1 MNRTHI
7 FAAIA
12 AMLVVSASGLCFAQT
27 KSDISISG
35 HVIDAGS
42 GEHLPF
48 ITILLK
54 GTNIGTQT
62 FSSGHFIMRN
72 LPEGTFEVVASS
84 IGYKDAS
91 IFLELKKEYNLP
103 PLSINLAKHIP
114 IEAGL
119 GGGSSDCAHMMKLL
133 NEFFSL
139 GLSDEDMEKKVS
151 RFGADCAFFI
161 RNKPVF
167 AEGLGD
173 TFSQIDI
180 SLKDY
185 FIVLVK
191 PDISISTRQAFSAI
205 IPHNP
210 NNDLKNILSTEP
222 ISQWKYKISNIFER
236 SIFPLF
242 PNLQVIKETLY
253 DIGAIYA
260 SMSGSGST
268 IYGIFDRPI
277 ENLCSI
283 FPDCFTYSHRL
294 S

>member
-1 MNRTHI
+1 MYILPNAKI
-7 FAAIA
+7 NIG
-12 AMLVVSASGLCFAQT
+12 LNVVSKRLDGYHDLQT
-27 KSDISISG
+27 VFYPIPITDAIEIKTLEKST
-35 HVIDAGS
+35 VPY
-42 GEHLPF
+42 EF
-48 ITILLK
+48 
-54 GTNIGTQT
+54 
-62 FSSGHFIMRN
+62 FSSGIPIPGGIENN
-72 LPEGTFEVVASS
+72 LIVKV
-84 IGYKDAS
+84 
-91 IFLELKKEYNLP
+91 FLELKKEYNLP

-242 PNLQVIKETLY
+242 PNLQVIRETLY

>member
-1 MNRTHI
+1 MYILPNAKI
-7 FAAIA
+7 NIG
-12 AMLVVSASGLCFAQT
+12 LNVVSKRLDGYHDLQT
-27 KSDISISG
+27 VFYPIPITDAIEIKTLEKST
-35 HVIDAGS
+35 VPY
-42 GEHLPF
+42 EF
-48 ITILLK
+48 
-54 GTNIGTQT
+54 
-62 FSSGHFIMRN
+62 FSSGIPIPGGIENN
-72 LPEGTFEVVASS
+72 LIVKV
-84 IGYKDAS
+84 
-91 IFLELKKEYNLP
+91 FLELKKEYNLP

-283 FPDCFTYSHRL
+283 FPDCFTYSYRL

>member
-1 MNRTHI
+1 MYILPNAKI
-7 FAAIA
+7 NIG
-12 AMLVVSASGLCFAQT
+12 LNVVSKRLDGYHDLQT
-27 KSDISISG
+27 VFYPIPITDAIEIKTLEKST
-35 HVIDAGS
+35 VPY
-42 GEHLPF
+42 EF
-48 ITILLK
+48 
-54 GTNIGTQT
+54 
-62 FSSGHFIMRN
+62 FSSGIPIPGGIENN
-72 LPEGTFEVVASS
+72 LIVKV
-84 IGYKDAS
+84 
-91 IFLELKKEYNLP
+91 FLELKKEYNLP

-180 SLKDY
+180 CLKDY

-210 NNDLKNILSTEP
+210 NNDLKTILSTEP

-236 SIFPLF
+236 SIFPLC

>member
-1 MNRTHI
+1 MYILPNAKI
-7 FAAIA
+7 NIG
-12 AMLVVSASGLCFAQT
+12 LNVVSKRLDGYHDLQT
-27 KSDISISG
+27 VFYPIPITDAIEIKTLEKST
-35 HVIDAGS
+35 VPY
-42 GEHLPF
+42 EF
-48 ITILLK
+48 
-54 GTNIGTQT
+54 
-62 FSSGHFIMRN
+62 FSSGIPISGGIENN
-72 LPEGTFEVVASS
+72 LIVKV
-84 IGYKDAS
+84 
-91 IFLELKKEYNLP
+91 FLELKKEYNLP

>member
-1 MNRTHI
+1 MYILPNAKI
-7 FAAIA
+7 NIG
-12 AMLVVSASGLCFAQT
+12 LNVVSKRLDGYHDLQT
-27 KSDISISG
+27 VFYPIPITDAIEINTLEKST
-35 HVIDAGS
+35 VPY
-42 GEHLPF
+42 EF
-48 ITILLK
+48 
-54 GTNIGTQT
+54 
-62 FSSGHFIMRN
+62 FSSGIPIPGGIENN
-72 LPEGTFEVVASS
+72 LIVKV
-84 IGYKDAS
+84 
-91 IFLELKKEYNLP
+91 FLELKKEYNLP

>member
-1 MNRTHI
+1 MYILPNAKI
-7 FAAIA
+7 NIG
-12 AMLVVSASGLCFAQT
+12 LNVVSKRLDGYHDLQT
-27 KSDISISG
+27 VFYPIPITDAIEIKTLEKST
-35 HVIDAGS
+35 VPY
-42 GEHLPF
+42 EF
-48 ITILLK
+48 
-54 GTNIGTQT
+54 
-62 FSSGHFIMRN
+62 FSSGIPIPGGIENN
-72 LPEGTFEVVASS
+72 LIVKV
-84 IGYKDAS
+84 
-91 IFLELKKEYNLP
+91 FLELKKGYNLP

>member
-1 MNRTHI
+1 MYILPNAKI
-7 FAAIA
+7 NIG
-12 AMLVVSASGLCFAQT
+12 LNVVSKRLDGYHDLQT
-27 KSDISISG
+27 VFYPIPITDAIEIKTLEKST
-35 HVIDAGS
+35 VPY
-42 GEHLPF
+42 EF
-48 ITILLK
+48 
-54 GTNIGTQT
+54 
-62 FSSGHFIMRN
+62 FSSGIPIPGGIENN
-72 LPEGTFEVVASS
+72 LIVKV
-84 IGYKDAS
+84 
-91 IFLELKKEYNLP
+91 FLELKKEYNLP

-180 SLKDY
+180 CLKDY

-210 NNDLKNILSTEP
+210 NIDLKTILSTEP

-283 FPDCFTYSHRL
+283 FPDCLTYSHRL

>member
-1 MNRTHI
+1 MYILPNAKI
-7 FAAIA
+7 NIG
-12 AMLVVSASGLCFAQT
+12 LNVVSKRLDGYHDLQT
-27 KSDISISG
+27 VFYPIPITDAIEIKTLEKST
-35 HVIDAGS
+35 VPY
-42 GEHLPF
+42 EF
-48 ITILLK
+48 
-54 GTNIGTQT
+54 
-62 FSSGHFIMRN
+62 FSSGIPIPGGIENN
-72 LPEGTFEVVASS
+72 LIVKV
-84 IGYKDAS
+84 
-91 IFLELKKEYNLP
+91 FLELKKEYNLP

-222 ISQWKYKISNIFER
+222 ISQWKYKISNIFGDFR
-236 SIFPLF
+236 QSCNTDYQIFLF
-242 PNLQVIKETLY
+242 
-253 DIGAIYA
+253 
-260 SMSGSGST
+260 S
-268 IYGIFDRPI
+268 
-277 ENLCSI
+277 
-283 FPDCFTYSHRL
+283 
-294 S
+294 

>member
-1 MNRTHI
+1 MYILPNAKI
-7 FAAIA
+7 NIG
-12 AMLVVSASGLCFAQT
+12 LNVVSKRLDGYHDLQT
-27 KSDISISG
+27 VFYPIPITDAIEIKTLEKST
-35 HVIDAGS
+35 VPY
-42 GEHLPF
+42 EF
-48 ITILLK
+48 
-54 GTNIGTQT
+54 
-62 FSSGHFIMRN
+62 FSSGIPIPGGIENN
-72 LPEGTFEVVASS
+72 LIVKV
-84 IGYKDAS
+84 
-91 IFLELKKEYNLP
+91 FLELKKEYNLP

-242 PNLQVIKETLY
+242 PNLQLIKETLY

>member
-1 MNRTHI
+1 MYILPNAKI
-7 FAAIA
+7 NIG
-12 AMLVVSASGLCFAQT
+12 LNVVSKRLDRYHVLQT
-27 KSDISISG
+27 VFYPIPITDAIEIKTLEKST
-35 HVIDAGS
+35 VPY
-42 GEHLPF
+42 EF
-48 ITILLK
+48 
-54 GTNIGTQT
+54 
-62 FSSGHFIMRN
+62 FSSGIPIPGGIENN
-72 LPEGTFEVVASS
+72 LIVKV
-84 IGYKDAS
+84 
-91 IFLELKKEYNLP
+91 FLELKKEYNLP

>member
-1 MNRTHI
+1 MYILPNAKI
-7 FAAIA
+7 NIG
-12 AMLVVSASGLCFAQT
+12 LNVVSKRLDGYHDLQT
-27 KSDISISG
+27 VFYPIPITDAIEIKTLEKST
-35 HVIDAGS
+35 VPY
-42 GEHLPF
+42 EF
-48 ITILLK
+48 
-54 GTNIGTQT
+54 
-62 FSSGHFIMRN
+62 FSSGIPIPGGIENN
-72 LPEGTFEVVASS
+72 LIVKV
-84 IGYKDAS
+84 
-91 IFLELKKEYNLP
+91 FLELKKEYNLP

-173 TFSQIDI
+173 KFSQIDI
-180 SLKDY
+180 CLKDY

-210 NNDLKNILSTEP
+210 NNDLKTILSTEP
-222 ISQWKYKISNIFER
+222 ISQWKYKISNIFES

>member
-1 MNRTHI
+1 MYILPNAKI
-7 FAAIA
+7 NIG
-12 AMLVVSASGLCFAQT
+12 LNVVSKRLDGYHDLQT
-27 KSDISISG
+27 VFYPIPITDAIEIKTLEKST
-35 HVIDAGS
+35 VPY
-42 GEHLPF
+42 EF
-48 ITILLK
+48 
-54 GTNIGTQT
+54 
-62 FSSGHFIMRN
+62 FSSGIPIPGGIENN
-72 LPEGTFEVVASS
+72 LIVKV
-84 IGYKDAS
+84 
-91 IFLELKKEYNLP
+91 FLELKKEYNLP

-242 PNLQVIKETLY
+242 PNLQLIKETLY

-268 IYGIFDRPI
+268 MYGIFDRPI

>member
-1 MNRTHI
+1 MYILPNAKI
-7 FAAIA
+7 NIG
-12 AMLVVSASGLCFAQT
+12 LNVVSKRLDGYHDLQTVFYPIPFTDAIEIKTLEKSTVPYEFFTSG
-27 KSDISISG
+27 IPIPG
-35 HVIDAGS
+35 GI
-42 GEHLPF
+42 E
-48 ITILLK
+48 
-54 GTNIGTQT
+54 N
-62 FSSGHFIMRN
+62 N
-72 LPEGTFEVVASS
+72 LIVKV
-84 IGYKDAS
+84 
-91 IFLELKKEYNLP
+91 FLELKKEYNLP

-180 SLKDY
+180 CLKDY

-210 NNDLKNILSTEP
+210 NNDLKAILSTEP
-222 ISQWKYKISNIFER
+222 ISQWKYKISNIFES

>member
-1 MNRTHI
+1 MYILPNAKI
-7 FAAIA
+7 NIG
-12 AMLVVSASGLCFAQT
+12 LNVVSKRLDGYHDLQT
-27 KSDISISG
+27 VFYPIPITDAIEIKTLEKST
-35 HVIDAGS
+35 VPY
-42 GEHLPF
+42 EF
-48 ITILLK
+48 
-54 GTNIGTQT
+54 
-62 FSSGHFIMRN
+62 FSSGIPIPGGIENN
-72 LPEGTFEVVASS
+72 LIVKV
-84 IGYKDAS
+84 
-91 IFLELKKEYNLP
+91 FLELKKEYNLP
-103 PLSINLAKHIP
+103 PLSINIAKHIP

>member
-1 MNRTHI
+1 MYILPNAKI
-7 FAAIA
+7 NIG
-12 AMLVVSASGLCFAQT
+12 LNVVSKRLDGYHDLQT
-27 KSDISISG
+27 VFYPIPITDAIEIKTLEKST
-35 HVIDAGS
+35 VPY
-42 GEHLPF
+42 EF
-48 ITILLK
+48 
-54 GTNIGTQT
+54 
-62 FSSGHFIMRN
+62 FSSGIPIPGGIENN
-72 LPEGTFEVVASS
+72 LIVKV
-84 IGYKDAS
+84 
-91 IFLELKKEYNLP
+91 FLELKKEYNLP

-180 SLKDY
+180 CLKDY

-210 NNDLKNILSTEP
+210 NIDLKTILSTEP

-268 IYGIFDRPI
+268 IYGLCDRTI

-283 FPDCFTYSHRL
+283 FPDCLTYSHRL

>member
-1 MNRTHI
+1 MYILPNAKI
-7 FAAIA
+7 NIG
-12 AMLVVSASGLCFAQT
+12 LNVVSKRLDGYHDLQT
-27 KSDISISG
+27 VFYPIPITDAIEIKTLEKST
-35 HVIDAGS
+35 VPY
-42 GEHLPF
+42 EF
-48 ITILLK
+48 
-54 GTNIGTQT
+54 
-62 FSSGHFIMRN
+62 FSSGIPIPGGIENN
-72 LPEGTFEVVASS
+72 LIVKV
-84 IGYKDAS
+84 
-91 IFLELKKEYNLP
+91 FLKLKKEYNLP

>member
-1 MNRTHI
+1 MYILPNAKI
-7 FAAIA
+7 NIG
-12 AMLVVSASGLCFAQT
+12 LNVVSKRLDGYHDLQT
-27 KSDISISG
+27 VFYPIPITDAIEIKTLEKST
-35 HVIDAGS
+35 VPY
-42 GEHLPF
+42 EF
-48 ITILLK
+48 
-54 GTNIGTQT
+54 
-62 FSSGHFIMRN
+62 FSSGIPIPGGIENN
-72 LPEGTFEVVASS
+72 LIVKV
-84 IGYKDAS
+84 
-91 IFLELKKEYNLP
+91 FLELKKEYNLP

-210 NNDLKNILSTEP
+210 NNDLKNMLSTEP

>member
-1 MNRTHI
+1 MYILPNAKI
-7 FAAIA
+7 NIG
-12 AMLVVSASGLCFAQT
+12 LNVVSKRLDGYHDLQT
-27 KSDISISG
+27 VFYPIPITDAIEIKTLEKST
-35 HVIDAGS
+35 VPY
-42 GEHLPF
+42 EF
-48 ITILLK
+48 
-54 GTNIGTQT
+54 
-62 FSSGHFIMRN
+62 FSSGIPIPGGIENN
-72 LPEGTFEVVASS
+72 LIVKV
-84 IGYKDAS
+84 
-91 IFLELKKEYNLP
+91 FLELKKEYNLP

-180 SLKDY
+180 CLKDY

-210 NNDLKNILSTEP
+210 NIDLKTILSTEP

>member
-1 MNRTHI
+1 MYI
-7 FAAIA
+7 
-12 AMLVVSASGLCFAQT
+12 
-27 KSDISISG
+27 
-35 HVIDAGS
+35 
-42 GEHLPF
+42 LPNA
-48 ITILLK
+48 K
-54 GTNIGTQT
+54 TNIGLNVVSKRLDGYHDLQT
-62 FSSGHFIMRN
+62 VFYPIPITDAIEIKTLEKSTVPYEFFSSGIPIPGGIENN
-72 LPEGTFEVVASS
+72 LIVKV
-84 IGYKDAS
+84 
-91 IFLELKKEYNLP
+91 FLELKKEYNLP